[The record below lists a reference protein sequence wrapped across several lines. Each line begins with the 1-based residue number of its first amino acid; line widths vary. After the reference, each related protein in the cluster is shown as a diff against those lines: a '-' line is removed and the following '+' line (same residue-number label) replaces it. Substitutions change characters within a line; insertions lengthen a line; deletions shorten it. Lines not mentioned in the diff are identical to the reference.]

1 MSFFTKN
8 KKHFHKNY
16 QTKVK
21 KNRKVTSKRTSTPV
35 KMEYQFP
42 LRNEDAQMVGVT
54 KWIRQLFDQ
63 DSSSVIS
70 PYLASCGQSFHKD
83 IQLFFEKKHVI
94 NLSKEFYQFLTF
106 VSHHSHLEPY
116 FIEKTIETSYLK
128 WKGIV
133 DAVFVDE
140 YEQFWLYDWKRSKGP
155 THALTFPTEDMST
168 IEYSLINSYVLQLN
182 IYRIILEEE
191 YDMKIQGMKLVFF
204 HPSLES
210 YKVIEVPRLSS
221 SIERE
226 IVDLRLRQI
235 E

>member
-1 MSFFTKN
+1 
-8 KKHFHKNY
+8 
-16 QTKVK
+16 
-21 KNRKVTSKRTSTPV
+21 
-35 KMEYQFP
+35 MEYPFL
-42 LRNEDAQMVGVT
+42 LRNEDAQMIGVT
-54 KWIRQLFDQ
+54 KWIRLFFHQ

-70 PYLASCGQSFHKD
+70 PYLASRGQSFHKD
-83 IQLFFEKKHVI
+83 VQHFFEKKHVI
-94 NLSKEFYQFLTF
+94 NFSREFYQFLTF
-106 VSHHSHLEPY
+106 VSDHSHLEPY
-116 FIEKTIETSYLK
+116 FIEKMIDTLYLK

-155 THALTFPTEDMST
+155 ATHVLTFPTEDMST

-226 IVDLRLRQI
+226 IVDLKLRQI